1 MWDTTSSMAIRMEH
15 IDDNSHGEL
24 SFFWKSKMRWSETT
38 GYPIPSSGL
47 EPNLPIK
54 LAQSNVVLLVNYTP
68 IYIL

>member
-1 MWDTTSSMAIRMEH
+1 
-15 IDDNSHGEL
+15 
-24 SFFWKSKMRWSETT
+24 MRWSEMT

-68 IYIL
+68 IYIYIIISMYIYLYMSM